1 MIFHVTS
8 IYRSVR
14 STLSRSTDDVQR
26 YLTDLGHRLIQVSQV
41 SRPTDDVQRYLTD
54 LGHRLIQVSQ
64 VSRPTDDAQRYL
76 ADLGK
81 RLATHTVVL
90 CDWQTH
96 QGRNMDPRE
105 QEHESR

>member
-8 IYRSVR
+8 IYRPVR
-14 STLSRSTDDVQR
+14 STLSRS
-26 YLTDLGHRLIQVSQV
+26 
-41 SRPTDDVQRYLTD
+41 TDDVQRYLTD